1 MRVVRGLARP
11 ADAYQFLKET
21 EDQLAGLILQTGPVT
36 VQKADELNRIPGRC
50 YVPTIWGAAV
60 LEYGDW
66 FVVYDVGIV
75 SAHTDAQLRL
85 LFEFDDSATLFE
97 VSEEVELEAEQVAEA
112 RRSTSLRDDVK
123 QMSAKVGGEI
133 QLDLVEIAEELPM
146 PAKLPMPEMAP
157 ALRFRAMSDGATW
170 LPSFQAFCDRYR
182 LDYVIETDTAP
193 RGGEPDFRV
202 KVGATGREV
211 VSFGLGELLDCYP
224 DGRIVTVQ
232 EAAEA

>member
-1 MRVVRGLARP
+1 MRVVKGLARP

-21 EDQLAGLILQTGPVT
+21 EDQLAGLVLQTGPVT
-36 VQKADELNRIPGRC
+36 VQKEDELNRIPGRC

-75 SAHTDAQLRL
+75 SAHTDAQFRL

-112 RRSTSLRDDVK
+112 RRGTSLRDDVK
-123 QMSAKVGGEI
+123 QMSAKVEGEI

-157 ALRFRAMSDGATW
+157 ALRFRAMSDGASW
-170 LPSFQAFCDRYR
+170 LPAFQAFCDRYR
-182 LDYVIETDTAP
+182 LDYVIESTEDIRVDA
-193 RGGEPDFRV
+193 PDFRV
-202 KVGATGREV
+202 GVNATGAEIIKF
-211 VSFGLGELLDCYP
+211 SLGDLIDCYP
-224 DGRIVTVQ
+224 DGQMVLVGEEL
-232 EAAEA
+232 EA

>member
-1 MRVVRGLARP
+1 MRVVKGLARP

-21 EDQLAGLILQTGPVT
+21 EEQLAGLVLQTGPVT
-36 VQKADELNRIPGRC
+36 VQREDQLNRIPGRC
-50 YVPTIWGAAV
+50 YVPTTWGAAV

-66 FVVYDVGIV
+66 FVVYDIGVV
-75 SAHTDAQLRL
+75 SAFNDAQFRL

-97 VSEEVELEAEQVAEA
+97 VIEEPEPEPELEGMQVAEA
-112 RRSTSLRDDVK
+112 RRGTSLRDGVEL
-123 QMSAKVGGEI
+123 MSAKVEGAI
-133 QLDLVEIAEELPM
+133 ALDLVEQAE
-146 PAKLPMPEMAP
+146 ALPMPEMAP

-182 LDYVIETDTAP
+182 LDYVVEAETAP

-224 DGRIVTVQ
+224 DGRVVTVP

>member
-1 MRVVRGLARP
+1 MRVVKGLARP

-21 EDQLAGLILQTGPVT
+21 EDQLAGLVLQTGPVT
-36 VQKADELNRIPGRC
+36 VQKEDELNRIPGRC

-66 FVVYDVGIV
+66 FVVYDIGVV
-75 SAHTDAQLRL
+75 SAFNDAQFRL

-97 VSEEVELEAEQVAEA
+97 VSLEPIVELPVVEVS
-112 RRSTSLRDDVK
+112 RGTSLRDGVEL
-123 QMSAKVGGEI
+123 MSAKVEGAI
-133 QLDLVEIAEELPM
+133 ALDLVEQAEE
-146 PAKLPMPEMAP
+146 LPMPEMAP

-170 LPSFQAFCDRYR
+170 LPSFQAYCDRYR
-182 LDYVIETDTAP
+182 LDYVIEAEAAP

-224 DGRIVTVQ
+224 DGRVVAVQ

>member
-1 MRVVRGLARP
+1 MRVVKGLARP

-21 EDQLAGLILQTGPVT
+21 EDQLAGLMLQTGPVT

-66 FVVYDVGIV
+66 FVVYDIGVV
-75 SAHTDAQLRL
+75 SAFNDAQFRL
-85 LFEFDDSATLFE
+85 LFEFDDSATLFKIA
-97 VSEEVELEAEQVAEA
+97 EEPELEGVQVAEA
-112 RRSTSLRDDVK
+112 RRGTSLRDAVEL
-123 QMSAKVGGEI
+123 MSAKVEGAI
-133 QLDLVEIAEELPM
+133 ALDLVEQAE
-146 PAKLPMPEMAP
+146 KLPMPEMAP

-170 LPSFQAFCDRYR
+170 LPSFQAYCDRYR
-182 LDYVIETDTAP
+182 LDYVIEAETAP
-193 RGGEPDFRV
+193 RGGQPDFRV

-224 DGRIVTVQ
+224 DGRVVAVQ

>member
-1 MRVVRGLARP
+1 MRVVKGLARP

-21 EDQLAGLILQTGPVT
+21 EDQLAGLMLQTGPVT
-36 VQKADELNRIPGRC
+36 VQKEDQLNRIPGRC
-50 YVPTIWGAAV
+50 YVPTTWGAAV

-66 FVVYDVGIV
+66 FVVYDIGVV
-75 SAHTDAQLRL
+75 SAFNDAQFRL

-97 VSEEVELEAEQVAEA
+97 VAEEPELEGVQVAEA
-112 RRSTSLRDDVK
+112 RRGTSLRDDVEL
-123 QMSAKVGGEI
+123 MSAKVEGAI
-133 QLDLVEIAEELPM
+133 QLDLVEVAEKLSS

-182 LDYVIETDTAP
+182 LDYVIEAEMAP

-224 DGRIVTVQ
+224 DGRVVAVQ